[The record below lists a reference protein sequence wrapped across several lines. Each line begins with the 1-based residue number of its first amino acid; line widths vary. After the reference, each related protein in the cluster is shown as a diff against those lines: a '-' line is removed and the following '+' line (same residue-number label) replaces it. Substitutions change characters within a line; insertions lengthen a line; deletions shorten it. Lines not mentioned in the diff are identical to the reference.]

1 MFRYYH
7 VIRIFLKE
15 VLSLCDKD
23 RGVSPAVLFCCNIPA
38 SCRKISLEI
47 LEGYMELLRQIIN
60 NKILWIGV
68 LSWFIAQIFKTIN
81 NAIINGKFSL
91 ERMYGDGGMP
101 SGHSATVSSVALA
114 VGLYEGFDTPL
125 FAVACILAIIVMH
138 DAMNVRLQAGKQAA
152 LLNVLADTFEK
163 VTGTDLPN
171 EEKLKELLGHT
182 PLQVIAGCLLGLLVA
197 YVCYL
202 II

>member
-1 MFRYYH
+1 
-7 VIRIFLKE
+7 
-15 VLSLCDKD
+15 
-23 RGVSPAVLFCCNIPA
+23 
-38 SCRKISLEI
+38 
-47 LEGYMELLRQIIN
+47 MELLRQIIN

-125 FAVACILAIIVMH
+125 FAVACSLKRFV
-138 DAMNVRLQAGKQAA
+138 A
-152 LLNVLADTFEK
+152 LLFGSENGELA
-163 VTGTDLPN
+163 GLAYS
-171 EEKLKELLGHT
+171 
-182 PLQVIAGCLLGLLVA
+182 VIG
-197 YVCYL
+197 
-202 II
+202 